1 MRLCLVALAVTLPGA
16 GLLCAQQHSHLAG
29 IVRDTQESAVPGAS
43 LTIVSEETGF
53 RRAAVTN
60 STGGYR
66 VAALQP
72 GLYKVTIRKD
82 GFQTVVHSGLK
93 LDAAQAARVDF
104 ILRVGDVETT
114 ITVESGAPILQS
126 EDASVGTLIGREW
139 IDRLP
144 LNGRGIQS
152 MLELAPGTVATP
164 ATRGEAGQFT
174 ANGQR
179 PNSHYFTVDGVSVN
193 TGVSAGGGP
202 AGVTGGVLPG
212 MTAFGSFH
220 NLISVEALDEFRI
233 QTSTAVPEF
242 GRLPGAQVALSS
254 RAGSNSFHGSLFSYL
269 RNHRFDA
276 NDWFANRYALP
287 RAASRLY
294 DLGTTLGGPIKR
306 NRAFF
311 FAAYERID
319 LTQPFTWRMPVP
331 NAQVRERA
339 TPRVRTLLAPFP
351 RPNRGPLTADTGEW
365 VGSITQPS
373 MLNSGSVRADLALT
387 QKISL
392 FGRYN
397 EAPSSSRFGN
407 WQVNDLDITS
417 RAVTGGSTIRIK
429 PNLIQDFRFNTTW
442 SAADSTWRP
451 DTLNPQPACD
461 FATALAAVSRTNHGC
476 GAFYVLSIA
485 GMGQA
490 LSGRESATE
499 QRQWNFAGTL
509 TWTRGS
515 HQVRGGGDYRR
526 LVPVRPL
533 FVNYVT
539 VMADSLNDLITAGNI
554 WTSVTQAAESSALLR
569 ELSVWAQDT
578 WRVNSRLTLNYGLRW
593 EFNPP
598 PIKRRPLFGEGPFP
612 GGIGSSGTYSI
623 WPLRY
628 NNIAPRISGAYRFT
642 SSGQTVLRAG
652 YGVYYDSSLGIA
664 TDIVHSRPNTVWQ
677 IGGPSNDVSGSP
689 RRVVEFDF
697 APDLRLPLIRQ
708 WNVAIERAFTD
719 RSVLSVSYVGST
731 GRDLLRR
738 ELSGRGAPN
747 FVGIAISTN
756 HGSSD
761 YHGMQAQFR
770 KRMSSRTQA
779 HVSYAWSHSIDNGST
794 DAAMY
799 WIGTKFEPKADR
811 GRSDF
816 DARQTLTA
824 ALTYQTPG
832 ARRPGAW
839 SQLSSNWAI
848 DAIVRARTGFPITLL
863 NSEQAMGVVFAN
875 IYRPEYIQGSAVW
888 LPDSNAPGG
897 RRINRAAFRDL
908 GNFQQ
913 GSLGRNAL
921 DGFGMSQVDLSL
933 RRDLFVK
940 EQRALELRLE
950 AFNLFN
956 QANFG
961 DPVRFLASPLFGES
975 VSMLNLMLGTG
986 TPGSGLTPKF
996 QVGGSR
1002 SLQMVL
1008 KLRF

>member
-29 IVRDTQESAVPGAS
+29 IVRDTQEGGVPGAS
-43 LTIVSEETGF
+43 VTVVSEDTGF
-53 RRAAVTN
+53 RRSAVTDSN
-60 STGGYR
+60 GGYR
-66 VAALQP
+66 VASLQS
-72 GLYKVTIRKD
+72 GHYKVTIRKD
-82 GFQTVVHSGLK
+82 GFQTVVRSGIK
-93 LDAAQAARVDF
+93 LDAAQAARIDF
-104 ILRVGDVETT
+104 ELPVGNVETT

-126 EDASVGTLIGREW
+126 DDASVGTLVGREW

-220 NLISVEALDEFRI
+220 NLISTEALEEFRI

-242 GRLPGAQVALSS
+242 GRLPGSQVALSS
-254 RAGSNSFHGSLFSYL
+254 RAGSNNFHGSAFSYL
-269 RNHRFDA
+269 RNHRLDA

-294 DLGTTLGGPIKR
+294 DLGGTLGGPIKR

-331 NAQVRERA
+331 NAAVRQRA
-339 TPRVRTLLAPFP
+339 NARVRTVLEPFP
-351 RPNRGPLTADTGEW
+351 LPNRGPLSADTGEW
-365 VGSITQPS
+365 VGSVTQPS
-373 MLNSGSVRADLALT
+373 MLNSGSARMDLAVT

-397 EAPSSSRFGN
+397 EAPSRSRFGN

-417 RAVTGGSTIRIK
+417 RAVTGGSTIRIM

-451 DTLNPQPACD
+451 DSLNPQPACA
-461 FATALAAVSRTNHGC
+461 FADALAALSRTNNGC
-476 GAFYVLSIA
+476 GAFYVLSVA

-499 QRQWNFAGTL
+499 QRQWNFAGIV

-526 LVPVRPL
+526 LTPVRPRL
-533 FVNYVT
+533 VTYVT
-539 VMADSLNDLITAGNI
+539 LMADGLNDLITAGNT
-554 WTSVTQAAESSALLR
+554 WTSQTQAGESSALLR

-578 WRVNSRLTLNYGLRW
+578 WRVTSRLTLNYGVRW

-598 PIKRRPLFGEGPFP
+598 PINSRPPLGSGPLP
-612 GGIGSSGTYSI
+612 GGIGANGRYPI
-623 WPLRY
+623 WELRY
-628 NNIAPRISGAYRFT
+628 KNIAPRISGAYRLT
-642 SSGQTVLRAG
+642 RSGQTILRAG
-652 YGVYYDSSLGIA
+652 YGVYFDSSLGIS
-664 TDIVHSRPNTVWQ
+664 TDIVHARPNTVWQ

-689 RRVVEFDF
+689 RRVIDFFF
-697 APDLRLPLIRQ
+697 APDLRLPVIRQ
-708 WNVAIERAFTD
+708 WNIAVERAFTD

-738 ELSGRGAPN
+738 ELSGREAQN
-747 FVGIAISTN
+747 FAGRAVSTN

-761 YHGMQAQFR
+761 YHGLQAQFR

-779 HVSYAWSHSIDNGST
+779 HVSYSWSHSIDNGST

-799 WIGTKFEPKADR
+799 WIGTAFDPRADR

-816 DARQTLTA
+816 DARQSFIA
-824 ALTYQTPG
+824 ALTYQTPT
-832 ARRPGAW
+832 RHRPGAW
-839 SQLSSNWAI
+839 DALASNWSLDTI
-848 DAIVRARTGFPITLL
+848 IRARTGFPITLL

-875 IYRPEYIQGSAVW
+875 VFRPEQLQGMAVW

-908 GNFQQ
+908 GGFRQ
-913 GSLGRNAL
+913 GSLGRNAIN
-921 DGFGMSQVDLSL
+921 GFGMSQVDLSM
-933 RRDLFVK
+933 RRDFLVK